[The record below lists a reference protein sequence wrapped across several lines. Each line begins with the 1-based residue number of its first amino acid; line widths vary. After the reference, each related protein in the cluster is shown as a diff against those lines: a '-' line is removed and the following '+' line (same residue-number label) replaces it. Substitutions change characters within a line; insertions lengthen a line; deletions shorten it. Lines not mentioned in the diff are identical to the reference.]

1 MSRRVAVAV
10 LGILVGAVLAGAQQ
24 PGEELPDL
32 QKTGVVV
39 PWEDFK
45 LILEEIRRPH
55 PTPVAPPPPVDFALS
70 ACAASATVSADQKQV
85 RVNLVFAVQ
94 VLNDQRWVEVP
105 VIGEGVALASVRLD
119 GAPARMYR
127 KNGFHTIALRAA
139 GQHRITLEYLL
150 PVNDSRGTRTARL
163 KFPRAPM
170 VTVDLRVP
178 RGDVD
183 VQVDGAVVQNLNRS
197 ATETRVRAALGR
209 VDDTA
214 VSWFKRVDT
223 EDRESKVFGELA
235 TLVSIGEGVLRGVTN
250 VTFSIHGRGV
260 ESFRLE
266 IPADITVLGV
276 NLHGLE
282 DWEVVEIDGE
292 ADRRLLVVELS
303 YLAQGSLGFSFD
315 FEQPLEGASAELELP
330 DIAIRDVRRERGF
343 LAVAAATNVEITPRE
358 GLENAAPID
367 PSELPPALVAGN
379 SEAILYGFKFLRHP
393 VVVPL
398 KVVKHRDVAVKR
410 TMVESARLHTF
421 LNRQGKLVT
430 SARYTIKNNRKQ
442 YLEMELPLGATLW
455 GAYLEGQP
463 VKAARREDG
472 ATLVPM
478 RKTVVDAEGQLRP
491 FTVEVVYFEDGRRL
505 SALGRRAFRAPSLD
519 VDVLELSW
527 ELYLPREWRY
537 FGFRGNLEEDRQ
549 ANRIALVGG
558 AAYNLAVGADLRL
571 LDLEHRE
578 GRAYLTDGVN
588 EIAVGDVKVQAA
600 GKQRSLSSEELA
612 EIGNKKKRAEL
623 DGLDKDDESG
633 AGEQQLGFGDSRRRV
648 DRPSPQVQANVAR
661 DVGALQRVAGGR
673 ALGMLPVR
681 VNVPSD
687 GLRLSFTGRLLT
699 SEETAELRLGYA
711 PAGWRLPK
719 LGRWWT
725 ALLAFGFGLGALFFF
740 GLGPDE
746 ERRANWLAVAVSGA
760 ALVAV
765 FVVSGG
771 HRVTFW
777 LACGAALAAYALV
790 AQLRERPHAG
800 GSF

>member
-1 MSRRVAVAV
+1 MRRRIAVAV

-24 PGEELPDL
+24 SGEELPDL
-32 QKTGVVV
+32 ENTGVVV

-45 LILEEIRRPH
+45 LMLEEIRRPQ

-70 ACAASATVSADQKQV
+70 ECVASATVSADQKQV
-85 RVNLVFAVQ
+85 LVNLSFAVQ
-94 VLNDQRWVEVP
+94 VLNDQHWVEVP

-119 GAPARMYR
+119 GAPARLYR
-127 KNGFHTIALRAA
+127 KNGFHTIALDAA
-139 GQHRITLEYLL
+139 GQHRVTLEYLL
-150 PVNDSRGTRTARL
+150 PVYDSRGTRTARL
-163 KFPRAPM
+163 KFPRAP
-170 VTVDLRVP
+170 VLTIDLRVP

-183 VQVDGAVVQNLNRS
+183 LQVDGAVVQNLNRS
-197 ATETRVRAALGR
+197 ATETRVRAALSQVG
-209 VDDTA
+209 DTA

-223 EDRESKVFGELA
+223 EERESKVFGELA

-250 VTFSIHGRGV
+250 ATFTIHGRGV
-260 ESFRLE
+260 DRFRLE

-276 NLHGLE
+276 NVHGL
-282 DWEVVEIDGE
+282 DGWEVVEIDGE
-292 ADRRLLVVELS
+292 TDRRLLVVELS

-315 FEQPLEGASAELELP
+315 FEQPLEGASTELELP
-330 DIAIRDVRRERGF
+330 DIALRDVLRERGF

-421 LNRQGKLVT
+421 LNRQGKMVT
-430 SARYTIKNNRKQ
+430 SARYTVKNNRKQ
-442 YLEMELPLGATLW
+442 YLEMELPEGATLW

-472 ATLVPM
+472 ATLVPL
-478 RKTVVDAEGQLRP
+478 RKTVVDAAGQLRP

-505 SALGRRAFRAPSLD
+505 SAIGRRAFRAPSLD
-519 VDVLELSW
+519 VDMLELSW
-527 ELYLPREWRY
+527 DFYLPREWRY
-537 FGFRGNLEEDRQ
+537 FGFRGNLEEDLA
-549 ANRIALVGG
+549 ANRIVLVGG

-600 GKQRSLSSEELA
+600 GKIRSLSSGELA
-612 EIGNKKKRAEL
+612 EIGKQKRAEL
-623 DGLDKDDESG
+623 DGLDTDDESG
-633 AGEQQLGFGDSRRRV
+633 AGEPQQQFGDPRAMM
-648 DRPSPQVQANVAR
+648 DRPSPQVQMNVPR

-673 ALGMLPVR
+673 ALGMLPVK

-725 ALLAFGFGLGALFFF
+725 ALLAFGFGLTALFFF
-740 GLGPDE
+740 GFGSIED
-746 ERRANWLAVAVSGA
+746 RRTSWLAVAVSTA

-771 HRVTFW
+771 HRITFW
-777 LACGAALAAYALV
+777 LACGAALAAYALL
-790 AQLRERPHAG
+790 AQLRERPHTG

>member
-1 MSRRVAVAV
+1 MRRRIAVAV

-24 PGEELPDL
+24 SGDELPDL
-32 QKTGVVV
+32 ENTGVVV

-45 LILEEIRRPH
+45 LILEEIRRPQ
-55 PTPVAPPPPVDFALS
+55 PTPVAPPPPVDLALS
-70 ACAASATVSADQKQV
+70 ECVASATVSADQKQV
-85 RVNLVFAVQ
+85 RVNLSFAVQ
-94 VLNDQRWVEVP
+94 VLNDQHWVEVP

-139 GQHRITLEYLL
+139 GQHRMTLEYLL
-150 PVNDSRGTRTARL
+150 PVYDSRGTRTARL
-163 KFPRAPM
+163 KFPRAPV
-170 VTVDLRVP
+170 VTIDLRVP

-183 VQVDGAVVQNLNRS
+183 LQVDGAVVQNLNRS
-197 ATETRVRAALGR
+197 ATETRVRAALSQVG
-209 VDDTA
+209 DTA

-223 EDRESKVFGELA
+223 EERESKIFGELA

-250 VTFSIHGRGV
+250 ATFTIHGRGV
-260 ESFRLE
+260 DRFRLE

-276 NLHGLE
+276 NVHGL
-282 DWEVVEIDGE
+282 DGWEVVEIDGE
-292 ADRRLLVVELS
+292 TDRRLLVVELS

-330 DIAIRDVRRERGF
+330 DIALRDVLRERGF

-379 SEAILYGFKFLRHP
+379 SEAVLYGFKFLRHP

-410 TMVESARLHTF
+410 TMVEAARLHTF

-430 SARYTIKNNRKQ
+430 SARYTVKNNRKQ
-442 YLEMELPLGATLW
+442 YLEMELPQGATLW

-478 RKTVVDAEGQLRP
+478 RKTVVDAAGQLRS

-527 ELYLPREWRY
+527 DFYLPRERRY
-537 FGFRGNLEEDRQ
+537 FGFRGNLEEDRA
-549 ANRIALVGG
+549 ANRIVLVGG

-578 GRAYLTDGVN
+578 GGAYLTDGVN
-588 EIAVGDVKVQAA
+588 ETPVGDVKVQAA

-612 EIGNKKKRAEL
+612 EIGKQKRAEL
-623 DGLDKDDESG
+623 DGLDTDDESG
-633 AGEQQLGFGDSRRRV
+633 AEEEKLVLGDPRSMM

-673 ALGMLPVR
+673 ALGMLPVK
-681 VNVPSD
+681 VKVPTD

-725 ALLAFGFGLGALFFF
+725 ALLAFAFGLAALFFF
-740 GLGPDE
+740 GFGSNED
-746 ERRANWLAVAVSGA
+746 RRANWLAVAVSAA

-771 HRVTFW
+771 HRVTFI
-777 LACGAALAAYALV
+777 LACGAALAAYALL